1 MEKIMLSFVILLCFF
16 MSSAVSATEDSY
28 LCISD
33 LSAGIIKYPNGEW
46 HEALIESGDKY
57 T

>member
-16 MSSAVSATEDSY
+16 MSSAVNATEDAY

-33 LSAGIIKYPNGEW
+33 LSAGIIKNPNGE
-46 HEALIESGDKY
+46 
-57 T
+57 